1 MNLTVRRHQNKLKLK
16 NILQT
21 LIHNIFKNVNVTKDK
36 EKLRNCSRLKMTKER
51 CPTSLVGP
59 VVKTPSSHYR
69 GQGFDPWLG
78 NLRFR
83 MLRGA
88 DKKKKR
94 ERERDFLKILY
105 NSILDSVSEKKN
117 AIKDIARTIDKI

>member
-21 LIHNIFKNVNVTKDK
+21 LIHNIFKNVNVTKEK
-36 EKLRNCSRLKMTKER
+36 EKLRNCSRLKVTKER
-51 CPTSLVGP
+51 CRTSLVGP

-88 DKKKKR
+88 AKKKKMR
-94 ERERDFLKILY
+94 ERYFLKILY
-105 NSILDSVSEKKN
+105 NSILDSVSEKKML
-117 AIKDIARTIDKI
+117 KGHYYEF

>member
-1 MNLTVRRHQNKLKLK
+1 MFYSTFADD
-16 NILQT
+16 
-21 LIHNIFKNVNVTKDK
+21 LIRPVYAGNVERYNIFKNVNVTKDK

-88 DKKKKR
+88 DKKKKKR
-94 ERERDFLKILY
+94 ERERDI
-105 NSILDSVSEKKN
+105 S
-117 AIKDIARTIDKI
+117 

>member
-88 DKKKKR
+88 DKKKK
-94 ERERDFLKILY
+94 ERERFP
-105 NSILDSVSEKKN
+105 
-117 AIKDIARTIDKI
+117 KDTV

>member
-117 AIKDIARTIDKI
+117 AIKVIIMNFE